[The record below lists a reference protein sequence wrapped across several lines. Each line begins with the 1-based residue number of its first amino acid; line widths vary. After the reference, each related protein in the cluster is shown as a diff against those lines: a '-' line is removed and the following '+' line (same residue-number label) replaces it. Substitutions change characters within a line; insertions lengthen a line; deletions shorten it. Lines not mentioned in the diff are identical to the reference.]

1 MARSVL
7 ATGGN
12 RGIGKAIALSFVE
25 SGDRVAVTYRT
36 GAPPD
41 GFLGVRCDVTDSA
54 QVDLAFERVEE
65 AHGPVEVLVAN
76 AGVTRD
82 KLLAVMRDEEFNTV
96 LDTNLAG
103 AFRVARRALHPMM
116 RARGGRIVLLSSVA
130 GMLGSAGQT
139 NYAASKA
146 GLIGF
151 GRSLAREVAS
161 RNITV
166 NVVAP
171 GVIDTDM
178 TTALPERRRAEM
190 VAAVPLGRSGSAEEV
205 ARVVRFV
212 AGPDAG
218 YVTGAVLPVD
228 GGLGMGH

>member
-7 ATGGN
+7 VTGGN
-12 RGIGKAIALSFVE
+12 RGIGRAIALSFAE
-25 SGDRVAVTYRT
+25 AGDRVAVTHRSGT
-36 GAPPD
+36 PPQ
-41 GFLGVRCDVTDSA
+41 GVLGVSCDVTDTD
-54 QVDLAFERVEE
+54 QVDRAFQQVEAE
-65 AHGPVEVLVAN
+65 QGPVEVLVAN
-76 AGVTRD
+76 AGITRD
-82 KLLAVMRDEEFNTV
+82 KLLAVMRDDDFSSV
-96 LDTNLAG
+96 YDTNVGG
-103 AFRVARRALHPMM
+103 AFRVSRRALYPMM
-116 RARGGRIVLLSSVA
+116 RARGGRIVLISSVA

-146 GLIGF
+146 AIIGF
-151 GRSLAREVAS
+151 ARSLAREVAS

-171 GVIDTDM
+171 GIIDTDM
-178 TTALPERRRAEM
+178 TAAVPEARQKEM
-190 VAAVPLGRSGSAEEV
+190 RGAVPLGRSGTADEV

-218 YVTGAVLPVD
+218 YVTGAVIPVD